1 MVSLLQM
8 SARVEL
14 LELKCQ
20 LASSPHQKIEIP
32 SIEIVIL
39 SKTKDPL
46 LARTSTI
53 HNAPARFLNMTHHG
67 KYSDQ
72 A

>member
-39 SKTKDPL
+39 SKAEDLL
-46 LARTSTI
+46 LAHSNTI
-53 HNAPARFLNMTHHG
+53 HNAPPRFLNMTHRG

>member
-14 LELKCQ
+14 PELKCQ

-39 SKTKDPL
+39 SKAEDLL
-46 LARTSTI
+46 LAYSNTI
-53 HNAPARFLNMTHHG
+53 HNARARFLNMTHRG
-67 KYSDQ
+67 KYPDQ